1 MIGSFGILVYAY
13 VIRYMA
19 VGISPLKSSFDKHPS
34 SYDDTAFNLGMGPT
48 KLFRS
53 IHLPINKSAIA
64 IAFLITFVDIIKELP
79 ITLILRPF
87 NFDTLAV
94 QTYEY
99 AIEEMIPKSSIYSLA
114 IVMLGTILL
123 IFLKKI
129 VNKEIDVPKSKWI
142 TKILWLKQSADQ
154 KFEFFSRGG
163 GYSFFYRWKRIW
175 KNNFLKCLAGLE
187 KINSGSI
194 ILNGKTLNDKSTFI
208 TPNKRKIGFVFQDYP
223 LFPHLNVLE
232 NIKINLDKNYYSKI
246 DYILELTNIKDL
258 CGRFPDQ
265 LSGGEQQRACIARAL
280 VREPDLLLLDE
291 PFSNLDS
298 NIKSTIQDEIQ
309 KIIKETKTTTILV
322 THDIKD
328 TFNISDKILIFKA
341 GILQQYDNPVN
352 MYCNPVNCY
361 CAKILGD
368 LNQISVNGKTYF
380 IRPEK
385 IRVAKKSSYLAVVK
399 KQFLLERNIK
409 LVQN

>member
-1 MIGSFGILVYAY
+1 M
-13 VIRYMA
+13 
-19 VGISPLKSSFDKHPS
+19 
-34 SYDDTAFNLGMGPT
+34 
-48 KLFRS
+48 
-53 IHLPINKSAIA
+53 
-64 IAFLITFVDIIKELP
+64 
-79 ITLILRPF
+79 
-87 NFDTLAV
+87 
-94 QTYEY
+94 
-99 AIEEMIPKSSIYSLA
+99 
-114 IVMLGTILL
+114 
-123 IFLKKI
+123 FLKVNELQKYYDSNNPLIRNLNFSVEEGDI
-129 VNKEIDVPKSKWI
+129 V
-142 TKILWLKQSADQ
+142 
-154 KFEFFSRGG
+154 
-163 GYSFFYRWKRIW
+163 SFIGESGSGKTT
-175 KNNFLKCLAGLE
+175 FLKCLAGLE

-399 KQFLLERNIK
+399 KTVFVGKEYKISAKINEEVWIFFSEEPLQIDQEVYLEVDDKDLLEFDSTCSNFFTH
-409 LVQN
+409 

>member
-1 MIGSFGILVYAY
+1 M
-13 VIRYMA
+13 
-19 VGISPLKSSFDKHPS
+19 
-34 SYDDTAFNLGMGPT
+34 
-48 KLFRS
+48 
-53 IHLPINKSAIA
+53 
-64 IAFLITFVDIIKELP
+64 
-79 ITLILRPF
+79 
-87 NFDTLAV
+87 
-94 QTYEY
+94 
-99 AIEEMIPKSSIYSLA
+99 
-114 IVMLGTILL
+114 
-123 IFLKKI
+123 FLKVNELQKYYDSNNPLIRNLNFSVEEGDI
-129 VNKEIDVPKSKWI
+129 V
-142 TKILWLKQSADQ
+142 
-154 KFEFFSRGG
+154 
-163 GYSFFYRWKRIW
+163 SFIGESGSGKTT
-175 KNNFLKCLAGLE
+175 FLKCLAGLE

-298 NIKSTIQDEIQ
+298 NIKTTIQDEIQ

-385 IRVAKKSSYLAVVK
+385 IRLAKKSTYLAVVK
-399 KQFLLERNIK
+399 KTVFVGKEYKISSKIIQEIWSFFSEEPLQIDQEVYLELDDKDLLEFDSTCSNFFTH
-409 LVQN
+409 

>member
-1 MIGSFGILVYAY
+1 M
-13 VIRYMA
+13 
-19 VGISPLKSSFDKHPS
+19 
-34 SYDDTAFNLGMGPT
+34 
-48 KLFRS
+48 
-53 IHLPINKSAIA
+53 
-64 IAFLITFVDIIKELP
+64 
-79 ITLILRPF
+79 
-87 NFDTLAV
+87 
-94 QTYEY
+94 
-99 AIEEMIPKSSIYSLA
+99 
-114 IVMLGTILL
+114 
-123 IFLKKI
+123 FLKVNELQKYYDSNNPLIRNLNFSVEEGDI
-129 VNKEIDVPKSKWI
+129 V
-142 TKILWLKQSADQ
+142 
-154 KFEFFSRGG
+154 
-163 GYSFFYRWKRIW
+163 SFIGESGSGKTT
-175 KNNFLKCLAGLE
+175 FLKCLAGLE

-385 IRVAKKSSYLAVVK
+385 IRVAKKSSYLAVVQK
-399 KQFLLERNIK
+399 TVFVGKEYKISAKINDEVWIFFSQEPLQIDQEVYLELDDKDLLEFDSTCSNFFTH
-409 LVQN
+409 

>member
-1 MIGSFGILVYAY
+1 M
-13 VIRYMA
+13 
-19 VGISPLKSSFDKHPS
+19 
-34 SYDDTAFNLGMGPT
+34 
-48 KLFRS
+48 
-53 IHLPINKSAIA
+53 
-64 IAFLITFVDIIKELP
+64 
-79 ITLILRPF
+79 
-87 NFDTLAV
+87 
-94 QTYEY
+94 
-99 AIEEMIPKSSIYSLA
+99 
-114 IVMLGTILL
+114 
-123 IFLKKI
+123 FLKVNELQKYYDSNNPLIRNLNFSVEEGDI
-129 VNKEIDVPKSKWI
+129 V
-142 TKILWLKQSADQ
+142 
-154 KFEFFSRGG
+154 
-163 GYSFFYRWKRIW
+163 SFIGESGSGKTT
-175 KNNFLKCLAGLE
+175 FLTCLAGLE

-385 IRVAKKSSYLAVVK
+385 IRVAKKSNYLAVVQK
-399 KQFLLERNIK
+399 TVFVGKEYKISAKINEEVWIFFSEEPLQIDQKVYLELDDKDLLEFDSTCSNFFTH
-409 LVQN
+409 

>member
-1 MIGSFGILVYAY
+1 M
-13 VIRYMA
+13 
-19 VGISPLKSSFDKHPS
+19 
-34 SYDDTAFNLGMGPT
+34 
-48 KLFRS
+48 
-53 IHLPINKSAIA
+53 
-64 IAFLITFVDIIKELP
+64 
-79 ITLILRPF
+79 
-87 NFDTLAV
+87 
-94 QTYEY
+94 
-99 AIEEMIPKSSIYSLA
+99 
-114 IVMLGTILL
+114 
-123 IFLKKI
+123 FLKVNELQKYYDSNNPLIRNLNFSVEEGDI
-129 VNKEIDVPKSKWI
+129 V
-142 TKILWLKQSADQ
+142 
-154 KFEFFSRGG
+154 
-163 GYSFFYRWKRIW
+163 SFIGESGSGKTT
-175 KNNFLKCLAGLE
+175 FLKCLAGLE

-258 CGRFPDQ
+258 CNRFPDQ

-298 NIKSTIQDEIQ
+298 NIKSTIQDEIH

-385 IRVAKKSSYLAVVK
+385 IRLAKKSSYLAVVQK
-399 KQFLLERNIK
+399 TVFVGKEYKISAKINEEIWTFFSEEPLQIDQEVYLELDDKDLLEFDSTCSNFFTH
-409 LVQN
+409 

>member
-1 MIGSFGILVYAY
+1 M
-13 VIRYMA
+13 
-19 VGISPLKSSFDKHPS
+19 
-34 SYDDTAFNLGMGPT
+34 
-48 KLFRS
+48 
-53 IHLPINKSAIA
+53 
-64 IAFLITFVDIIKELP
+64 
-79 ITLILRPF
+79 
-87 NFDTLAV
+87 
-94 QTYEY
+94 
-99 AIEEMIPKSSIYSLA
+99 
-114 IVMLGTILL
+114 
-123 IFLKKI
+123 FLKVNELQKYYDSNNPLIRNLNFSVEEGEI
-129 VNKEIDVPKSKWI
+129 V
-142 TKILWLKQSADQ
+142 
-154 KFEFFSRGG
+154 
-163 GYSFFYRWKRIW
+163 SFIGESGSGKTT
-175 KNNFLKCLAGLE
+175 FLKCLAGLE

-246 DYILELTNIKDL
+246 DYILKLTNLKDL
-258 CGRFPDQ
+258 CNRYPDQ

-298 NIKSTIQDEIQ
+298 SIKSIIQDEIH

-385 IRVAKKSSYLAVVK
+385 IRLAKKSSYLAVVK
-399 KQFLLERNIK
+399 KIVFVGKEYKISAKINEEIWTFFSEEPLQIDQEVYLELEDKDLLEFDSTCSNFFTH
-409 LVQN
+409 